1 MSMVIQNQKRK
12 RKDGEQE
19 DIKMSEETKEPT
31 MADMEAEINAS
42 MVNYKEGDMVHGVI
56 AGIENYVVYVDLG
69 TYMQGIILPDQLS
82 DDPGFS
88 MLDDLKPGAE
98 IDAIVIR
105 KDDSN
110 GNLVLSLKQANYINA
125 WREIEEA
132 LENGTEYT
140 VKIAE
145 SVKGGAVAYLNGIR
159 GFIPTSRLSI
169 ARLDNEAK
177 EALVGKTVSVIV
189 VEADADRRKL
199 ILSAREAEER
209 KAEEERAEKLSE
221 IHTGMVLKGV
231 VESIKPYGCFV
242 DIGNGLSGLVHISQ
256 IANKRIKTPGEVVKQ
271 GQEVDV
277 KITEIKDGKISLSMK
292 ALQDIM
298 EKNETPEK
306 SENEYVSGEEAS
318 TSMSALLGEISID
331 D

>member
-1 MSMVIQNQKRK
+1 
-12 RKDGEQE
+12 
-19 DIKMSEETKEPT
+19 MSEETKEPT

-132 LENGTEYT
+132 LENGAEYT

-189 VEADADRRKL
+189 AEADRRKL

>member
-1 MSMVIQNQKRK
+1 
-12 RKDGEQE
+12 
-19 DIKMSEETKEPT
+19 MSEETKEPT

-209 KAEEERAEKLSE
+209 KAAEERNEKLAE
-221 IHTGMVLKGV
+221 IHEGMVTKGI

>member
-1 MSMVIQNQKRK
+1 
-12 RKDGEQE
+12 
-19 DIKMSEETKEPT
+19 MSEETKEPT

>member
-1 MSMVIQNQKRK
+1 
-12 RKDGEQE
+12 
-19 DIKMSEETKEPT
+19 MSEETKEPT

-145 SVKGGAVAYLNGIR
+145 SVKGAVAYLNGIR

>member
-1 MSMVIQNQKRK
+1 
-12 RKDGEQE
+12 
-19 DIKMSEETKEPT
+19 MSEETKEPT

-189 VEADADRRKL
+189 AEADADRRKL

-318 TSMSALLGEISID
+318 TSMSELLGEISID

>member
-1 MSMVIQNQKRK
+1 
-12 RKDGEQE
+12 
-19 DIKMSEETKEPT
+19 MSEETKEPT

-189 VEADADRRKL
+189 AEADAYRRKL

>member
-1 MSMVIQNQKRK
+1 
-12 RKDGEQE
+12 
-19 DIKMSEETKEPT
+19 MSEETKEPT

-42 MVNYKEGDMVHGVI
+42 MVNFKEGDMVHGVI

-189 VEADADRRKL
+189 AEADADRRKL

-318 TSMSALLGEISID
+318 TSMSELLGEISID

>member
-1 MSMVIQNQKRK
+1 
-12 RKDGEQE
+12 
-19 DIKMSEETKEPT
+19 MSEETKEPT

-132 LENGTEYT
+132 LENGAEYT

-159 GFIPTSRLSI
+159 GFIPTSRLS
-169 ARLDNEAK
+169 K
-177 EALVGKTVSVIV
+177 
-189 VEADADRRKL
+189 DRPFRT
-199 ILSAREAEER
+199 RECPAP
-209 KAEEERAEKLSE
+209 
-221 IHTGMVLKGV
+221 HG
-231 VESIKPYGCFV
+231 
-242 DIGNGLSGLVHISQ
+242 
-256 IANKRIKTPGEVVKQ
+256 
-271 GQEVDV
+271 
-277 KITEIKDGKISLSMK
+277 
-292 ALQDIM
+292 
-298 EKNETPEK
+298 
-306 SENEYVSGEEAS
+306 
-318 TSMSALLGEISID
+318 TS
-331 D
+331 

>member
-1 MSMVIQNQKRK
+1 
-12 RKDGEQE
+12 
-19 DIKMSEETKEPT
+19 MSEETKEPT

-189 VEADADRRKL
+189 AEADADRRKL